1 MTTTTFKAR
10 LKVSLKRL
18 KLSKM
23 FLRKK
28 VVVSLMAWMIL
39 MKTLE
44 RSLQLQK
51 HPVRQLH
58 KISQT
63 CQTQTNPMMIHL
75 NQPQGHQPC
84 RRISLLVKSQH
95 YWTQMIA
102 TLQTRSNHPLKSSH
116 LLLRNRPFLTVTT
129 AMKSQLLKRLLLHK
143 LLLSRHPLRKRYLI
157 VTKMRTTLNRQ
168 LNQLPSQK
176 LQYKL
181 PPRKNYLK
189 IATMMMTICLQSL

>member
-10 LKVSLKRL
+10 LKVSLKRV

-23 FLRKK
+23 LLRKK
-28 VVVSLMAWMIL
+28 VVVSLMAQMIL

-44 RSLQLQK
+44 RSLLLQK

-58 KISQT
+58 KRSQT
-63 CQTQTNPMMIHL
+63 CQTLTNPMMIHL
-75 NQPQGHQPC
+75 NQPQGHQLY
-84 RRISLLVKSQH
+84 RRTNLLVKSQH
-95 YWTQMIA
+95 SWTQMIA
-102 TLQTRSNHPLKSSH
+102 ILQTRSNHPLKFSH
-116 LLLRNRPFLTVTT
+116 LLLRNRPFLTVMT

-143 LLLSRHPLRKRYLI
+143 LLLSRHRQKKRYLI
-157 VTKMRTTLNRQ
+157 VTKMMTTLNRR

-189 IATMMMTICLQSL
+189 IATMMTICLQSL

>member
-44 RSLQLQK
+44 RSLLLQK

-58 KISQT
+58 KRSQT

-116 LLLRNRPFLTVTT
+116 LLLRNRPFLTVMI

-143 LLLSRHPLRKRYLI
+143 LLLSRHRLRKRYLI
-157 VTKMRTTLNRQ
+157 VTKMRTTLNRR

-176 LQYKL
+176 LLYKL

-189 IATMMMTICLQSL
+189 IAMMMTICLQSL